1 MGSANVDAIEMRDSP
16 VSLCDIDVLELAVH
30 VVFGFYKLAAVGLAG
45 IYLNGDLVAL
55 YVTRLAIIVL

>member
-30 VVFGFYKLAAVGLAG
+30 VVFGFYELAAVGLAG
-45 IYLNGDLVAL
+45 IYLDGDLVAL
-55 YVTRLAIIVL
+55 YATRLAMIVL